1 MFIKMS
7 CIQYIL
13 LEKAT
18 EIALKKYFYDNILY
32 FFQVKNNCL
41 EQFIVSSISFIKI
54 WGEGDQEERF
64 H

>member
-41 EQFIVSSISFIKI
+41 EQFIVSFRS
-54 WGEGDQEERF
+54 
-64 H
+64 